1 MNYGDLD
8 VIKLYLYFCFEPRN
22 NTLPGNILR
31 EFKDNSKHDLEIR
44 ISLEATL
51 KQLICPKEF
60 HLDCIQVNP

>member
-8 VIKLYLYFCFEPRN
+8 VIKLYLFYCFEPRN
-22 NTLPGNILR
+22 NTLPGNIHR

-51 KQLICPKEF
+51 MAILTA
-60 HLDCIQVNP
+60 HLS